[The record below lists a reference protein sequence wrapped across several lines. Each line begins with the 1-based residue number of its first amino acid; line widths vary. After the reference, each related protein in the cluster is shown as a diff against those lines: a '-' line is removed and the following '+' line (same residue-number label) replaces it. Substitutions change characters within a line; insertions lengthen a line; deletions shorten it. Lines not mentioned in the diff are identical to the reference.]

1 MNEHE
6 PIPDE
11 RQQLLHELK
20 QMREDFAKVN
30 KSNAECIDE
39 LR

>member
-1 MNEHE
+1 MYDQES
-6 PIPDE
+6 IPDE
-11 RQQLLHELK
+11 RQQLLVEVK
-20 QMREDFAKVN
+20 NMREDFAKVN